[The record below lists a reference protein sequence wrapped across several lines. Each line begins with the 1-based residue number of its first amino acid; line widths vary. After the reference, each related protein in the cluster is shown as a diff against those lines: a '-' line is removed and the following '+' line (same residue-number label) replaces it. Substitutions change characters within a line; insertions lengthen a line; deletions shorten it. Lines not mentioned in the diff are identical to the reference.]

1 MSQRPQ
7 NLLQSHLR
15 GGCQEDVLIP
25 KMDAVSLPIPSGG
38 DAEVLAA
45 IAATH
50 VPALSDDLFNVI
62 RAIVPPPP
70 PVHVSLNDA
79 VCGKY
84 GTLNLFFVIFKSGLF
99 LHTVLH
105 HNRNALMHSFLSTG
119 QMSALSQLKSFIRED
134 QLR

>member
-7 NLLQSHLR
+7 NMLQSHLR

-25 KMDAVSLPIPSGG
+25 KMDAVSLPIHSGG

-70 PVHVSLNDA
+70 PVNVSLNDA

-84 GTLNLFFVIFKSGLF
+84 GTFKFVLCNF
-99 LHTVLH
+99 
-105 HNRNALMHSFLSTG
+105 
-119 QMSALSQLKSFIRED
+119 
-134 QLR
+134 